1 MSPRGHRIGGFW
13 LLGRRLG
20 AMAGLRTV
28 WEAMEPVACVQCGE
42 EIRAGERY
50 TWQSAGRPI
59 CYGCRPWSLWRP
71 PWPTRR
77 GE

>member
-1 MSPRGHRIGGFW
+1 MTPRGRRIGGYW

-20 AMAGLRTV
+20 AMAGRRTV
-28 WEAMEPVACVQCGE
+28 WEALSPLACAGCGE

-50 TWQSAGRPI
+50 TWQPAGQPL

-71 PWPTRR
+71 WWARNR